1 MVNTNRHGG
10 MVGAA
15 KTQKELGKSASTGAR
30 GAPFRQ
36 TAQHPSGARA
46 WAQLIA
52 WPPYPTMIKYTHE
65 YTCAQEAGQHGHGHG
80 PGCVDH
86 GDGCANLLTTWDDQ
100 SAIQGSQGK
109 CYMQSIPN
117 KLAVGGL
124 DGLCCTLAGPS
135 RRSLPFL
142 NPQWNLRIP
151 VSNPRHPEKEAPRD

>member
-1 MVNTNRHGG
+1 
-10 MVGAA
+10 MVGWLVPPKHERSSVKVPA
-15 KTQKELGKSASTGAR
+15 QEREES
-30 GAPFRQ
+30 APFRR

-46 WAQLIA
+46 CAQLIA
-52 WPPYPTMIKYTHE
+52 WPPYTTMIKHTHE

-100 SAIQGSQGK
+100 SAIQGSQAK
-109 CYMQSIPN
+109 CYMLSIPN

-124 DGLCCTLAGPS
+124 DGPCCTLAGPS